1 MTRLASSSGAVGQQE
16 RRAFLS
22 DTALVVDAIN
32 GMAAELAPELLP
44 NGRKAGNLWKFS
56 GIADTGASESAF
68 VHLAGSRIGHWVDMG
83 NAAAGEDRGDM
94 LDLLRLKLGLSPR
107 DAFREAKRRLG
118 MPVDGPRVEMSQAE
132 KQRMAEQARARAEAR
147 EKAEAEERE
156 KKAKRARFLWI
167 GAQPIAGT
175 PAARYL
181 KGRGLLPGKTGV
193 YPGSYRFAPEAFHGE
208 LGEKVPA
215 MVMSIVTAEGVQIG
229 THRVFLAQDD
239 AGRWGKLRRT
249 VRARNK
255 AGDWIDHA
263 ATVKMVLGNFWGGFI
278 PVNKG
283 KSGKSMRDMPEGE
296 AIYVCEGPEDAIA
309 LRMLKPEARII
320 CSVSLPNIGAI
331 VLPRQMGPLVIVA
344 DRDDKPTAKDALE
357 AAIARQQ
364 ARGVDVSF
372 VMPPAEVK
380 GRRVKDLNDWLLA
393 LTVGGA
399 A

>member
-1 MTRLASSSGAVGQQE
+1 MTGAPARQ
-16 RRAFLS
+16 FIS
-22 DTALVVDAIN
+22 DTQLVVDAIN
-32 GMAAELAPELLP
+32 AMADSLAPELLP
-44 NGRKAGNLWKFS
+44 NGRKQGQRWMFS
-56 GIADTGASESAF
+56 GIADTGSSESAW
-68 VHLAGSRIGHWVDMG
+68 VNLSGPRIGHWCDMG
-83 NAAAGEDRGDM
+83 NAASGEERGDM
-94 LDLLRLKLGLSPR
+94 LDLIRLKLGLSQR
-107 DAFREAKRRLG
+107 DAFQEARRRLG

-132 KQRMAEQARARAEAR
+132 KQRMAEQARQRAEAR

-156 KKAKRARFLWI
+156 RKAKRARFLWI

-181 KGRGLLPGKTGV
+181 RGRGLAPGKSGV

-208 LGEKVPA
+208 LKEKLPA
-215 MVMSIVTAEGVQIG
+215 MVMSIVTPAGVQIG

-239 AGRWGKLRRT
+239 LGRWGKLRRGT
-249 VRARNK
+249 A
-255 AGDWIDHA
+255 
-263 ATVKMVLGNFWGGFI
+263 KMVLGSFWGGFI

-283 KSGKSMRDMPEGE
+283 RSEKSMRDMPEGE
-296 AIYVCEGPEDAIA
+296 AIYVCEGPEDAVA

-357 AAIARQQ
+357 AAIAKQQ

-380 GRRVKDLNDWLLA
+380 GRKVKDLNDWLLA
-393 LTVGGA
+393 LTRGPS
-399 A
+399 